1 MFRKITDIHIFD
13 HRNFYFIDCL
23 ASFRQSL
30 VNDTTSDMKFMFIM
44 GAAGCTVVL
53 FIIIFS
59 MFVLIKRNIFAFR
72 KLLILIPYNK
82 RKEENSV
89 YLIKKL
95 DEY

>member
-1 MFRKITDIHIFD
+1 
-13 HRNFYFIDCL
+13 
-23 ASFRQSL
+23 
-30 VNDTTSDMKFMFIM
+30 M